1 MANIFMTHIEGDNDI
16 IYASSSLSG
25 QLSFCQNSLL
35 AENGTFLNS
44 KIKERVKNKLL
55 RFHFIAP
62 TRITLSFAVISSPH
76 IDTRASIGPAVPGGN
91 DFITYN
97 TISSSV
103 GSDRYFRAVFET
115 ADNHHIITT
124 PWEHQLMLKIW
135 LSTGYPQYADLQ
147 YEGFNCEG
155 YNFAII
161 PEYGYFG

>member
-1 MANIFMTHIEGDNDI
+1 MILYMRLQVYLGNCLF
-16 IYASSSLSG
+16 
-25 QLSFCQNSLL
+25 FQNSLLL

-55 RFHFIAP
+55 RFHFISP
-62 TRITLSFAVISSPH
+62 TRITLSFTVTSSSH
-76 IDTRASIGPAVPGGN
+76 IDARASIGPVVPSN

-124 PWEHQLMLKIW
+124 PWEQQLMLKIW

-161 PEYGYFG
+161 LEYGYFG